1 MFLPTH
7 LHWAQDKVSGVEHVT
22 LENFVKEFNLSDR
35 QSATDTYTAL
45 IGSDEIRRQRRE
57 KLQEAFKEFRKH
69 QEDFFWSRR
78 KLQLSSE
85 ITSNEAAADLQ
96 EAAVKKSRKGY
107 LEVSCHPLA
116 GLKHSRDLIAELDET
131 LPKIARNACK
141 CILKQRSTQMVAFAK
156 PYLMPL
162 FGALSCSF
170 PHLASRPSSELVRTP
185 LQSPASSEPASP
197 IRPLILSTGY
207 GGAET
212 VITNETIQNHGD
224 DADTVFIGPSEHEQ
238 REYLLQALHAG
249 EQLPRNCGRP
259 DYVFTLPLGG
269 KDWGPQMTR
278 TYDATRQ
285 KAGLTF
291 QDLNEIAYVL
301 LPS

>member
-45 IGSDEIRRQRRE
+45 IESDEIRRQRRE

-85 ITSNEAAADLQ
+85 ITSNEAAVDLQ

-107 LEVSCHPLA
+107 LEVSCQPPT

-141 CILKQRSTQMVAFAK
+141 CILKQRSTRSTRPNGCICQA
-156 PYLMPL
+156 YLMPL
-162 FGALSCSF
+162 FGAFSCSF
-170 PHLASRPSSELVRTP
+170 H
-185 LQSPASSEPASP
+185 
-197 IRPLILSTGY
+197 I
-207 GGAET
+207 
-212 VITNETIQNHGD
+212 
-224 DADTVFIGPSEHEQ
+224 
-238 REYLLQALHAG
+238 
-249 EQLPRNCGRP
+249 
-259 DYVFTLPLGG
+259 
-269 KDWGPQMTR
+269 
-278 TYDATRQ
+278 
-285 KAGLTF
+285 
-291 QDLNEIAYVL
+291 
-301 LPS
+301 